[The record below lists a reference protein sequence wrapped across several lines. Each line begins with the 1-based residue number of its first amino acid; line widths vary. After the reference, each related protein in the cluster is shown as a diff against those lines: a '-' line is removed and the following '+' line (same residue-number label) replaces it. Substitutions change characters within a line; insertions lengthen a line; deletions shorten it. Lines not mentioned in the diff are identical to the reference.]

1 MYRRT
6 ERASAGLA
14 IHAVSGSKLSDHS
27 DQTLL
32 AQAELSAAVRKIPS
46 SIQPAVASRLM
57 LSADGRCE
65 MRDGT
70 SPVWRE
76 NDLD

>member
-1 MYRRT
+1 MGRSSLNPRMD
-6 ERASAGLA
+6 R
-14 IHAVSGSKLSDHS
+14 
-27 DQTLL
+27 
-32 AQAELSAAVRKIPS
+32 RKIPS